1 MDNSKD
7 VQDTFNH
14 AIQIAERKNII
25 ITGVKKLENFDS
37 EEFFFESV
45 MGYLLIKGNELE
57 LVKLDT
63 FQGTL
68 SIKGKINSLSYLEDT
83 NKKEN
88 KESFLSKLF
97 K

>member
-83 NKKEN
+83 NKKEY